1 MEDETLPT
9 PGVSISRRF
18 RGEAWL
24 KYLLYVYAFPKA
36 FVNFRPRAG
45 MGLDGGCVDG
55 FNPPAVDM
63 GQVEGEGAAA
73 EVGAVIVGRVPF
85 AAEVAAVSGDI
96 ASVGDGG
103 SGGITRNR
111 HFRAEV
117 GVPQGGEVKGNPP
130 VVSPAANAS
139 AGVRFRGGR

>member
-1 MEDETLPT
+1 MEDENLPT

-18 RGEAWL
+18 CGEAWL

-103 SGGITRNR
+103 SGGITRSAAEDDGMLNLPETVPSLYS
-111 HFRAEV
+111 FRVSIRAPV
-117 GVPQGGEVKGNPP
+117 LLLVPETVPL
-130 VVSPAANAS
+130 
-139 AGVRFRGGR
+139 

>member
-1 MEDETLPT
+1 MFYCSARLFHRKADGSTAGALGFYAESWNSSLFYGRAFCTVF
-9 PGVSISRRF
+9 PGSR
-18 RGEAWL
+18 
-24 KYLLYVYAFPKA
+24 LL
-36 FVNFRPRAG
+36 G
-45 MGLDGGCVDG
+45 DG
-55 FNPPAVDM
+55 FAVDM

-85 AAEVAAVSGDI
+85 AAEVTAVPGDM

-117 GVPQGGEVKGNPP
+117 GVPQGGEVKDNPP
-130 VVSPAANAS
+130 VVNPAANAS